1 MVGVVIVTHLDIGEK
16 MLKAAEMISGQQERC
31 VAVSL
36 DIHRGMDETLA
47 EIKKA
52 VQDTDNGSGVLILTD
67 MFGGTPSNLSLSL
80 MGDCKEEGLE
90 VITGV
95 SLPMLLKILGSRTL
109 SLKQLASEAKAAG
122 RQGILIA
129 GEVLRRKVGNG

>member
-36 DIHRGMDETLA
+36 DIQRGMDETLA

-52 VQDTDNGSGVLILTD
+52 VRDTDNGSGVLILTD

-95 SLPMLLKILGSRTL
+95 SLPMLLKILGPRTL
-109 SLKQLASEAKAAG
+109 SLKHWAFEAKAEG